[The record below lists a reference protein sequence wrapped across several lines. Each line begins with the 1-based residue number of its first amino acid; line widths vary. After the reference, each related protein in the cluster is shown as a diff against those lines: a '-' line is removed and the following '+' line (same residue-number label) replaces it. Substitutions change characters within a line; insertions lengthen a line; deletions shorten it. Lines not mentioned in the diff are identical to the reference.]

1 MAMRPGFYPARW
13 PPPAVCYSL
22 FMIVAPLGSGSAGN
36 AYYFESDGTSILV
49 DAGYGPK
56 ETARRL
62 EQIGR
67 EIKSLQAIVL
77 THEHYD
83 HMRGA
88 ESIARKLGIPIYLT
102 RGTLDASAID
112 RGEIRTVVFENNST
126 FAIGELNVHAC
137 RTVHDAADP
146 ACFVIEARDGTRV
159 GLASDLGYVDDAVL
173 RHLQRCDGLLFESNH
188 DLDMLRMGTYPWSL
202 KRRIMSRFGHLSNDD
217 SMSAVQRMID
227 GELKNL
233 CLIHLSEKNN
243 HESIVRDMASRLLA
257 RSGAQLEL
265 SIAKQFEAT
274 GVFEVAR
281 RRPARPA
288 TPARFTQM
296 PLF

>member
-1 MAMRPGFYPARW
+1 
-13 PPPAVCYSL
+13 
-22 FMIVAPLGSGSAGN
+22 MIVAPLGSGSAGN

-159 GLASDLGYVDDAVL
+159 GIASDLGYVDEPVL
-173 RHLQRCDGLLFESNH
+173 RHLRRCDGLLFESNH

-202 KRRIMSRFGHLSNDD
+202 KRRIMSRVGHLSNDD

-227 GELKNL
+227 GELKTL

-243 HESIVRDMASRLLA
+243 HESIVRDMASKLLA

-288 TPARFTQM
+288 IPPRFTQM